1 MAVDDVHEV
10 VEGLLRVVLAQDRQL
25 VVGRLGVALVEE
37 EVAERER
44 ELVVHDRVERVAR
57 EELRAILPDLT
68 QEQRLRAVL
77 RLDGLDFLANVGPE
91 SRRHLLGNVEAPA
104 VEALVEPLHDDA
116 LVLAIAV
123 EQVVTE
129 VRLHRALLR
138 ARIIGILERHEAV
151 VALPVVVGVLLAHH
165 VLCLLVADVEPVLP
179 MPRAEYLA
187 FGLEFFLGLDLG
199 RRLRHVLVV
208 HEVVDAAPVLVGT
221 DRLVLAVAI
230 KVDGIIADVVV
241 DTVHDQVHAA
251 LLHLRRELLEILEV
265 AEERVNC
272 AVVDGIVAVIRAGI
286 VDRVDVDGRHAEALE
301 VVELLRDAGDIAAE
315 EVVALPLVAVGS
327 RRLAV
332 VSRQVAPFAVLHR
345 LEAARIRTRVVV
357 ALVAVEEAVREDLVA
372 DGILRP
378 VRRLVVLTV
387 DRELVRLDAAQLEL
401 ARAAWLRIVA
411 VLLRVVEH
419 ELVAVEAVRRRRERG
434 RPDVL
439 VARGRGFRHRIRSD
453 RAGRVVRIV
462 LIATIGRNL
471 GLVDDELRAR
481 DIALARGE
489 RELYR
494 RALLDGFKRHA
505 VIRTPAVVVDLVLA
519 DAAIV
524 GDQALCLTVVVE
536 RDIAILG
543 DIDLLRQRIL
553 ARHLDRD
560 RVVALLERD
569 GLLEEIVEHLVAHQ
583 RVIDRAK
590 AA

>member
-1 MAVDDVHEV
+1 M
-10 VEGLLRVVLAQDRQL
+10 
-25 VVGRLGVALVEE
+25 
-37 EVAERER
+37 
-44 ELVVHDRVERVAR
+44 
-57 EELRAILPDLT
+57 
-68 QEQRLRAVL
+68 
-77 RLDGLDFLANVGPE
+77 
-91 SRRHLLGNVEAPA
+91 
-104 VEALVEPLHDDA
+104 
-116 LVLAIAV
+116 
-123 EQVVTE
+123 
-129 VRLHRALLR
+129 
-138 ARIIGILERHEAV
+138 
-151 VALPVVVGVLLAHH
+151 VGVLLAHH

-179 MPRAEYLA
+179 MPRAEDLA

-221 DRLVLAVAI
+221 DCLVLAVAVE
-230 KVDGIIADVVV
+230 VDGIIADVVV

-378 VRRLVVLTV
+378 VRRLVVLAV
-387 DRELVRLDAAQLEL
+387 DGELVRLDTAQLEL
-401 ARAAWLRIVA
+401 ARAAGLRIVA

-494 RALLDGFKRHA
+494 RALLDGFKRSA

-553 ARHLDRD
+553 TRHLDRD